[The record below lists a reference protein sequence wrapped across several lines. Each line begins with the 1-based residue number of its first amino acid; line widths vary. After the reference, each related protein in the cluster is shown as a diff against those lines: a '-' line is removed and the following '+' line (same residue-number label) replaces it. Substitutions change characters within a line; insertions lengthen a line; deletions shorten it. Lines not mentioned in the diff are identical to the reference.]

1 MGIKMRSVLIIG
13 LGRFGQHLC
22 KNMVDMKN
30 EVMVVDVKEDNVE
43 AMMPIVTNA
52 QIGDCTNVEVL
63 KSIGVNNFDICFVCI
78 GTNFQ
83 SSLEITSLLK
93 ENGAKYVVSKA
104 TRDIQAKFL
113 LRNGADEVIYPDRDI
128 AEKAAIRY
136 SSSHVFNYIEL
147 NDEYSIYEI
156 PVAEEWVGRS
166 IKEVNFRAKYKVS
179 ILGIKRGEN
188 TKLLP
193 MAEHE
198 FDEKEHLMVVGRIED
213 VDRLLK
219 RFDNDKNKKNRR

>member
-1 MGIKMRSVLIIG
+1 MKSVLIVG

-22 KNMVDMKN
+22 KMMVKLKN
-30 EVMVVDVKEDNVE
+30 EVMVIDVKEDNVE
-43 AMMPIVTNA
+43 AMMPLVTNA

-128 AEKAAIRY
+128 AEKAAFRY
-136 SSSHVFNYIEL
+136 SSNHVFDYIEL

-156 PVAEEWVGRS
+156 PVAQEWVGRT
-166 IKEVNFRAKYKVS
+166 IKDVNFRAKYKVS
-179 ILGIKRGEN
+179 ILGFKQGEE
-188 TKLLP
+188 TQLLP
-193 MAEHE
+193 MADHV
-198 FDEKEHLMVVGRIED
+198 FDDKEHLMVVGRIGD
-213 VDRLLK
+213 VDRLLEK
-219 RFDNDKNKKNRR
+219 FDNVKVKKGRK

>member
-1 MGIKMRSVLIIG
+1 MKSVLIIG

-22 KNMVDMKN
+22 KKMVKLKN
-30 EVMVVDVKEDNVE
+30 EVMVVDIKAENVE
-43 AMMPIVTNA
+43 ALMPLVTNA

-63 KSIGVNNFDICFVCI
+63 KSIGIGNFDLCFVCI

-128 AEKAAIRY
+128 AEKVAVRFSAN
-136 SSSHVFNYIEL
+136 HVYDYIEI
-147 NDEYSIYEI
+147 NNEYSIFEI
-156 PVAEEWVGRS
+156 PVADEWAGKTIR
-166 IKEVNFRAKYKVS
+166 EVNFRTKYRVS
-179 ILGIKRGEN
+179 IMGIKKGEE
-188 TKLLP
+188 TQFLP
-193 MAEHE
+193 MADHVFE
-198 FDEKEHLMVVGRIED
+198 EKEHLMVIGRIED
-213 VDRLLK
+213 VERLLK
-219 RFDNDKNKKNRR
+219 KFEHEKNKRNH

>member
-1 MGIKMRSVLIIG
+1 MKSILIIG

-22 KNMVDMKN
+22 KKMVELKN
-30 EVMVVDVKEDNVE
+30 EVMVIDIEEAQVE
-43 AMMPIVTNA
+43 SVMSIVTNA

-63 KSIGVNNFDICFVCI
+63 KSIGVRKFDICFVCI

-128 AEKAAIRY
+128 AEKVAVRY
-136 SSSHVFNYIEL
+136 SANHVYDYIEV
-147 NDEYSIYEI
+147 NDEYSIFEI
-156 PVAEEWVGRS
+156 PVAEEWVGKS

-188 TKLLP
+188 TNLLP
-193 MAEHE
+193 MADYE
-198 FDEKEHLMVVGRIED
+198 FDEKEHLMVIGQIED
-213 VDRLLK
+213 VERLLK
-219 RFDNDKNKKNRR
+219 KFDHDKNKKSVK

>member
-1 MGIKMRSVLIIG
+1 MSV
-13 LGRFGQHLC
+13 
-22 KNMVDMKN
+22 
-30 EVMVVDVKEDNVE
+30 
-43 AMMPIVTNA
+43 
-52 QIGDCTNVEVL
+52 
-63 KSIGVNNFDICFVCI
+63 
-78 GTNFQ
+78 
-83 SSLEITSLLK
+83 
-93 ENGAKYVVSKA
+93 
-104 TRDIQAKFL
+104 FL

-136 SSSHVFNYIEL
+136 SSSHVFDYIEL

>member
-1 MGIKMRSVLIIG
+1 MKSVLIIG

-22 KNMVDMKN
+22 RQMVERKN
-30 EVMVVDVKEDNVE
+30 EVMVIDVKEENVE
-43 AMMPIVTNA
+43 AMMPMVTSA

-63 KSIGVNNFDICFVCI
+63 RSIGVANFDICFVCI

-128 AEKAAIRY
+128 AEKVAVRY
-136 SSSHVFNYIEL
+136 SANHIFDYIEF
-147 NDEYSIYEI
+147 NDEYSIFEI
-156 PVAEEWVGRS
+156 PVAEEWVGKS
-166 IKEVNFRAKYKVS
+166 IREVNFRAKYQVN
-179 ILGIKRGEN
+179 ILGYKKGEN
-188 TKLLP
+188 ITLMP
-193 MAEHE
+193 MADHV
-198 FDEKEHLMVVGRIED
+198 FDDKEHLMVIGKVEDINRI
-213 VDRLLK
+213 LK
-219 RFDNDKNKKNRR
+219 KFEYEKGKKKF

>member
-1 MGIKMRSVLIIG
+1 MKSILIIG

-22 KNMVDMKN
+22 RKMVELKN
-30 EVMVVDVKEDNVE
+30 EVMIIDINEENVE
-43 AMMPIVTNA
+43 AMMPLVTNA
-52 QIGDCTNVEVL
+52 QIGDCTKPEVL

-113 LRNGADEVIYPDRDI
+113 LRNGADEVVYPDRDI
-128 AEKAAIRY
+128 AEKAAVRY
-136 SSSHVFNYIEL
+136 SASHVFDYIEL
-147 NDEYSIYEI
+147 NDEYSIFEI
-156 PVAEEWVGRS
+156 PVADEWAGRT

-179 ILGIKRGEN
+179 ILGIKKGED

-193 MAEHE
+193 MADHK
-198 FDEKEHLMVVGRIED
+198 FDKKEHLMIVGRIED
-213 VDRLLK
+213 VERLLK
-219 RFDNDKNKKNRR
+219 RF

>member
-1 MGIKMRSVLIIG
+1 MKSVLIIG

-22 KNMVDMKN
+22 RQMVERKN
-30 EVMVVDVKEDNVE
+30 EVMVIDVKEENVE
-43 AMMPIVTNA
+43 AMMPMVTSA

-63 KSIGVNNFDICFVCI
+63 RSIGVANFDICFVCI

-128 AEKAAIRY
+128 AEKVAVRY
-136 SSSHVFNYIEL
+136 SANHIFDYIEF
-147 NDEYSIYEI
+147 NDEYSIFEI
-156 PVAEEWVGRS
+156 PVAEEWVGKS
-166 IKEVNFRAKYKVS
+166 IREVNFRAKYQVN
-179 ILGIKRGEN
+179 ILGYKRGEN
-188 TKLLP
+188 ITLMP
-193 MAEHE
+193 MADHV
-198 FDEKEHLMVVGRIED
+198 FDDKEHLMVIGKVEDINRI
-213 VDRLLK
+213 LK
-219 RFDNDKNKKNRR
+219 KFEYEKGKKKF